1 MSASQAKYPYKEAV
15 LADRKGDISKPWY
28 VNYYVW
34 SEIEGKLVRKRSKLS
49 HPSKKERYDHA
60 KKFIA
65 VINKA
70 LANGLIT
77 DEIDDPTAE
86 LTAKTSIKDAMASFL
101 RMKKATASENTY
113 KGYKKDLK
121 VFEEWA
127 EKAGFISKPI
137 KSIGTKEVFAF
148 SDFLDAYTR
157 EEETNTKVGFSKK
170 TFSNFISTLRT
181 MWTVFTTREI
191 LKDNPFLK
199 VVKRKGRSGQHI
211 PYSPSQVR
219 KFKKVCL
226 DEIGDKQLWL
236 FVNFIYYCFLRPA
249 EEAQNLQIKHILK
262 KTIVVPAEIAK
273 NDLTEHIRIPKGLQ
287 KLIEEYK
294 LRSFP
299 GHFYIFTLFGEPGI
313 KPVGNKYM
321 YMHNKKV
328 LDQAEFTDQ
337 DYDLYG
343 WKHTGNIAL
352 YLATKDIKLVQA
364 QNRHKDISTTDK
376 YLRDLGLFMDED
388 ALDLFPEAGS
398 DHH

>member
-1 MSASQAKYPYKEAV
+1 M
-15 LADRKGDISKPWY
+15 
-28 VNYYVW
+28 
-34 SEIEGKLVRKRSKLS
+34 
-49 HPSKKERYDHA
+49 
-60 KKFIA
+60 
-65 VINKA
+65 
-70 LANGLIT
+70 
-77 DEIDDPTAE
+77 
-86 LTAKTSIKDAMASFL
+86 
-101 RMKKATASENTY
+101 
-113 KGYKKDLK
+113 
-121 VFEEWA
+121 A
-127 EKAGFISKPI
+127 EKAGYISKPI

-157 EEETNTKVGFSKK
+157 DEEGNAKVGFSKK

-191 LKDNPFLK
+191 LKDNPYFK

-211 PYSPSQVR
+211 PYSPAQVR
-219 KFKKVCL
+219 KYKEVCL
-226 DEIGDKQLWL
+226 DEIRDKQLWL

-249 EEAQNLQIKHILK
+249 EEAQNLQIKYILK
-262 KTIVVPAEIAK
+262 KTIVIPGEIAK
-273 NDLTEHIRIPKGLQ
+273 NNLTEHVRIPKGLQ
-287 KLIEEYK
+287 KLIEEYH

-299 GHFYIFTLFGEPGI
+299 GHYYIFTLAGEPGL

-328 LDQAEFTDQ
+328 LDQAKFTDQ

-376 YLRDLGLFMDED
+376 YLRDLGLFLDED
-388 ALDLFPEAGS
+388 ALDLFPEAGT
-398 DHH
+398 DI